1 MLKKLIVENIALV
14 PYTEIVFGNGLSVLT
29 GETGAGKSIIVT
41 ALSLA
46 LGVRADKD
54 NIRHDKV
61 YGSVTAVFDISN
73 MPTSYKRHHEIL
85 IENNTITIERIISRD
100 SSSKIL
106 INGKSSTLHHLE
118 QVAAPLAEI
127 MGQHS
132 NQMLMNEE
140 NHLDFLDDFGGITP
154 LRETISEIF
163 YDWKRVTEE
172 LRRTLVKHEELAH
185 ERDLLLFQKS
195 EIEKA
200 SISVGE
206 EENLNEE
213 RRILDSAR
221 SLLRSSA
228 LIKTLLDE
236 QENSAL
242 EQLGVVQKELQKMSD
257 VDSKLVKKV
266 EQLNDSV
273 IQLQELSQAI
283 EQYGSAV
290 ADDPIRLEN
299 INLRLDEIYRLKKK
313 YGGSEK
319 AIVGTLEV
327 INSKLGDRPDINV
340 LTSKLE
346 SESNRL
352 QREYREQALKLS
364 DTRKKTAAYLEK
376 LVVKELS
383 ELAIE
388 KPQFEFK
395 FIYTDDPEGVV
406 VDDKAVKAFPEGLE
420 KGRIMFSA
428 NEGEPLK
435 PLVKCASGGE
445 ISRILL
451 ALKSAAKS
459 SNKTSHALMVFD
471 EVDDGI
477 GGKTA
482 AEVGSK
488 LKKLSQQAQVLVITH
503 LHQIAR
509 LANHHYLAE
518 KTSAF
523 GRSTIAVNKL
533 EKPAIAAELERMVA
547 LPETSESL

>member
-1 MLKKLIVENIALV
+1 MLKKLIVENVALV
-14 PYTEIVFGNGLSVLT
+14 PYTEIIFGNGLSVLT
-29 GETGAGKSIIVT
+29 GETGAGKSIIVS

-46 LGVRADKD
+46 LGERADKD
-54 NIRHDKV
+54 NIRHNED
-61 YGSVTAVFDISN
+61 YASVTAVFDVSN
-73 MPTSYKRHHEIL
+73 MPTSYKRQHEIM
-85 IENNTITIERIISRD
+85 IEDNRITIERIISRD

-106 INGKSSTLHHLE
+106 INGKSSTLHYLG

-185 ERDLLLFQKS
+185 ERDLLLFQKN

-200 SISVGE
+200 GITVGE

-213 RRILDSAR
+213 RQILDSAR

-242 EQLGVVQKELQKMSD
+242 EQLGIVQKELQRMSN
-257 VDSKLVKKV
+257 VDSKLIKKV

-273 IQLQELSQAI
+273 IQLQELSQSI
-283 EQYGSAV
+283 EQYGTAI

-327 INSKLGDRPDINV
+327 INSKLDERPDINV

-346 SESNRL
+346 AESNRL

-376 LVVKELS
+376 LVIKELT
-383 ELAIE
+383 ELGIE
-388 KPQFEFK
+388 RPKFEFE
-395 FIYTDDPEGVV
+395 FVYSDDPEGVV
-406 VDDKAVKAFPEGLE
+406 VDNKAVKAYPEGLE

-471 EVDDGI
+471 EVDAGI
-477 GGKTA
+477 GGQTA

-518 KTSAF
+518 KTSTF

-547 LPETSESL
+547 LPQTSKSL

>member
-1 MLKKLIVENIALV
+1 MLKKLIIENIALV

-46 LGVRADKD
+46 LGERADKD
-54 NIRHDKV
+54 NIRHDEV
-61 YGSVTAVFDISN
+61 YGSVTAVFDVSN
-73 MPTSYKRHHEIL
+73 MPTSYKRQHEIL
-85 IENNTITIERIISRD
+85 IEKNKITIERIISRD
-100 SSSKIL
+100 SSSRIL
-106 INGKSSTLHHLE
+106 INGKGSTLHHLE
-118 QVAAPLAEI
+118 QVTAPLAEI

-172 LRRTLVKHEELAH
+172 LRRTLIKHEELAH

-200 SISVGE
+200 SITVGE

-221 SLLRSSA
+221 SLLRSAA
-228 LIKTLLDE
+228 LIKTLLDD

-242 EQLGVVQKELQKMSD
+242 EQLGVVQKELQRMSD
-257 VDSKLVKKV
+257 VDSKLVKTV

-273 IQLQELSQAI
+273 IQLQELSQSI

-290 ADDPIRLEN
+290 ADDPTRLED

-319 AIVGTLEV
+319 AIVGTLDV

-346 SESNRL
+346 AECNRL
-352 QREYREQALKLS
+352 QKEYREQALKIS

-376 LVVKELS
+376 LVVKELT
-383 ELAIE
+383 ELAID
-388 KPQFEFK
+388 KPQFEFE
-395 FIYTDDPEGVV
+395 FVYTDDPDGIVI
-406 VDDKAVKAFPEGLE
+406 DDRAVKAFPEGLE

-451 ALKSAAKS
+451 ALKSAAKN

-471 EVDDGI
+471 EVDSGI
-477 GGKTA
+477 GGRTA

-488 LKKLSQQAQVLVITH
+488 LKKLSQQGQVLVITH

-509 LANHHYLAE
+509 LATHHYLAE

-523 GRSTIAVNKL
+523 GRSTISVNKL

-547 LPETSESL
+547 LPQTSKSL

>member
-1 MLKKLIVENIALV
+1 MLTKLIVENIALV

-46 LGVRADKD
+46 LGERADKD
-54 NIRHDKV
+54 NIRHDEV
-61 YGSVTAVFDISN
+61 YGSVTAIFDVSD
-73 MPTSYKRHHEIL
+73 MPTSYKRQHEIL
-85 IENNTITIERIISRD
+85 IEDNKITIERILSRD
-100 SSSKIL
+100 SSSRIL
-106 INGKSSTLHHLE
+106 INGKGSTLHHLE
-118 QVAAPLAEI
+118 QVTAPLAEI

-195 EIEKA
+195 EIEKT

-242 EQLGVVQKELQKMSD
+242 EQLGVVKKELQRMSD
-257 VDSKLVKKV
+257 VDSKLIKKV
-266 EQLNDSV
+266 EQLNDSI
-273 IQLQELSQAI
+273 IQLQELSQSI

-290 ADDPIRLEN
+290 ADDQIRLES

-319 AIVGTLEV
+319 AILGTLEV
-327 INSKLGDRPDINV
+327 INSKLDDRPDIIV

-352 QREYREQALKLS
+352 QKEYREQALKLS
-364 DTRKKTAAYLEK
+364 DTRKKTAAYLDK
-376 LVVKELS
+376 LVVKELT
-383 ELAIE
+383 ELAID
-388 KPQFEFK
+388 KPQFEFE
-395 FIYTDDPEGVV
+395 FIYSDDPEGVV
-406 VDDKAVKAFPEGLE
+406 VNDKAVKAFPEGLE

-451 ALKSAAKS
+451 ALKSATKN
-459 SNKTSHALMVFD
+459 SNKTNHALMVFD

-477 GGKTA
+477 GGQTA
-482 AEVGSK
+482 AEVGNK

-509 LANHHYLAE
+509 LANHHYLAK

-547 LPETSESL
+547 LPQTSKSL